1 MCTNYLQKGMIV
13 VAKTATASRMIE
25 NRGIQ
30 QFALT
35 AEEMQILDGITTAED
50 VQKRELLEQERKLH
64 M

>member
-1 MCTNYLQKGMIV
+1 MIV